1 MKKISIEEKKERS
14 IEEKKEFLNHFFL
27 YEIDMLESMN
37 KSHENL
43 FHAPVDRQFVE
54 NIIVETYLLHGRN
67 LLEFFYYDD
76 QQQDKAT
83 ANEFLEKWNDWKK
96 LRPPLTESLKI
107 LRRRV
112 DRETTHLTYKRIVG
126 KPESKF
132 WNFHVLYVDLMMVF
146 CIFAKNVAEEYAD
159 EKFRQFKERIC

>member
-1 MKKISIEEKKERS
+1 MTKKRS
-14 IEEKKEFLNHFFL
+14 IEEKKELLNHFFL
-27 YEIDMLESMN
+27 YEIGMLESMT
-37 KSHENL
+37 KFHKNL

-83 ANEFLEKWNDWKK
+83 ANEFLEKGKDWKK

-107 LRRRV
+107 LQRRV
-112 DRETTHLTYKRIVG
+112 NRETTHLTYKRIVG

-132 WNFHVLYVDLMMVF
+132 WNFHVLYMDLMMVF
-146 CIFAKNVAEEYAD
+146 CIFAENVAEEYAD
-159 EKFRQFKERIC
+159 EKFRQLKERICE